1 MSHVYHSLHTV
12 MSSTNGSRRP
22 RVAVIGAGVSSLPT
36 AVMLTQS
43 KYFPQVTVIS
53 EEFTPNTTSDTAAA
67 SLRITQNKTGSTD
80 QRKERWT
87 RETYEYFF
95 DLFASPL
102 AGKLEMSLVT
112 MYVVYEGHR
121 EDPWWKDLVLGFRSV
136 SASEKIK
143 MNISQDKNAWCY
155 STLIFPCGPYLTW
168 QMEQF
173 KANGGRVIQKKLRSL
188 QEIDGI
194 YDVIVNCS
202 GLGSIELVNDRELYP
217 VRGQAILV
225 DAPWVKH
232 SITAEVGEDV
242 TYIYPRRKGVVLG
255 GTAQL
260 GNWSKDIDF
269 ADREGIMARC
279 SKYVPS
285 LAQAEVITEWVGLR
299 PGRKQVRLEVEYSQD
314 KAAVVHNY
322 GHTGQGLVFSIGCA
336 KDSIKHVEECFKQK
350 AFQKCDDA
358 KL

>member
-1 MSHVYHSLHTV
+1 MHHVLYFHTE
-12 MSSTNGSRRP
+12 MSSTHGDRRP
-22 RVAVIGAGVSSLPT
+22 RVAVIGAGVTGLPT

-43 KYFPQVTVIS
+43 KYFPQVTLIS
-53 EEFTPNTTSDTAAA
+53 EDFTPNTTSDTAAA
-67 SLRITQNKTGSTD
+67 SLRITSNKTGSTD

-87 RETYEYFF
+87 RETYQYFF

-102 AGKLEMSLVT
+102 AGALDISLVT

-121 EDPWWKDLVLGFRSV
+121 DDPYWKDLVLGFRNV
-136 SASEKIK
+136 STGEKKK
-143 MNISQDKNAWCY
+143 MNISQNHNAWCY
-155 STLIFPCGPYLTW
+155 STLIIPCGPYLTW

-173 KANGGRVIQKKLRSL
+173 EASGGRVIQRKLKSL
-188 QEIDGI
+188 QEIDNV

-202 GLGSIELVNDRELYP
+202 GLGSRELVNDQEVYP

-242 TYIYPRRKGVVLG
+242 TYVYPRSKGVVLG
-255 GTAQL
+255 GTAQV
-260 GNWSKDIDF
+260 GDWSKDNNF

-279 SKYVPS
+279 SQYVPS
-285 LAQAEVITEWVGLR
+285 LAQAKVIDEWVGLR
-299 PGRKQVRLEVEYSQD
+299 PGRKQVRLEVEYSMD

-336 KDSIKHVEECFKQK
+336 KDSVKHVEECLRKK
-350 AFQKCDDA
+350 AFQKYDNA